1 MIKSKEKPLAFYLFS
16 DNNSEINYFKNE
28 ISSGGMCINDT
39 LIHIANGKLPFGGVG
54 HSGMGAY
61 HGHFS
66 FETFSHKKSVVH
78 RRSFLDVNSSILHT
92 LES

>member
-1 MIKSKEKPLAFYLFS
+1 
-16 DNNSEINYFKNE
+16 
-28 ISSGGMCINDT
+28 MCINDT

-61 HGHFS
+61 HGHYS

-78 RRSFLDVNSSILHT
+78 RRSILDIKLKYPPYFGKLKVVRWLLRFIG
-92 LES
+92 